1 MARNNDYLAKV
12 DKTIGDK
19 IYSLRLT
26 KSLSRS
32 QLAEVIEVTHQQLQK
47 YEKGVNRIPIGRL
60 MLLSKALGKDI
71 GYFLEKTEEN
81 EEEVTIT
88 QHQRM
93 CMEVSKNFMKITNLK
108 HQEAVNALVRS
119 LATKGRKYK
128 KTKIN
133 R

>member
-12 DKTIGDK
+12 DKTIGEK

-47 YEKGVNRIPIGRL
+47 YEKGVNRISIGRL
-60 MLLSKALGKDI
+60 MLLSRALGKDI
-71 GYFLEKTEEN
+71 RYFLEQLEGDEDI
-81 EEEVTIT
+81 EMTIT
-88 QHQRM
+88 QHQHICIEISR
-93 CMEVSKNFMKITNLK
+93 NFMKITNPK

-119 LATKGRKYK
+119 LVTKGQKV
-128 KTKIN
+128 
-133 R
+133 